1 VLFLQA
7 NQPCADLHSESRGF
21 TLSIG
26 PIPLDSIN
34 HPVCHPRNQ
43 VMANLHSSFG
53 AIALTI
59 GVCFVTSGCVA
70 LGMTAAGVG
79 MAAGVSHTLGGIVYK
94 TFAAP
99 QSKVQNATIAA
110 LRKMQIK
117 VTERKRD
124 ENKALITAR
133 AADRDIDIE
142 IEALTPNAT
151 RITVVAKKDGGL
163 IRDSATATEII
174 LQTEKYVGTG

>member
-1 VLFLQA
+1 
-7 NQPCADLHSESRGF
+7 
-21 TLSIG
+21 
-26 PIPLDSIN
+26 
-34 HPVCHPRNQ
+34 
-43 VMANLHSSFG
+43 MANLHSSFG

-133 AADRDIDIE
+133 AVDRDIDIE